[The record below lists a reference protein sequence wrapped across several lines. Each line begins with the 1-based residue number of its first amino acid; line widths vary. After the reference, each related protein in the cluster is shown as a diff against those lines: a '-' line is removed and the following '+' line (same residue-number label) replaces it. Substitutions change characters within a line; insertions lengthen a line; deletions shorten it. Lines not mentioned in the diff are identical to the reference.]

1 MTVEYD
7 ADKLWIEIYEKGDLH
22 YLVKYDWV
30 VKYRAG
36 YINSKLCYY
45 HSYK

>member
-7 ADKLWIEIYEKGDLH
+7 ADKLWIEICE
-22 YLVKYDWV
+22 V
-30 VKYRAG
+30 AG
-36 YINSKLCYY
+36 YIISKLYSY